1 MKKLLLISGAVLV
14 AACAVA
20 QGRIELRATMTGGK
34 GKAVWKT
41 RDSVSQLQ
49 AELGVEGERLTPG
62 RIYRIVI
69 GPNTWQVTT
78 NAFGAFE
85 FDRRYVGPNRP
96 TIVSG
101 TVVQLKNAAGQLVL
115 SGVFR

>member
-1 MKKLLLISGAVLV
+1 MKKILLISSAILV
-14 AACAVA
+14 TSCAFA
-20 QGRIELRATMTGGK
+20 QSRVELRTDLTGGK
-34 GKAVWKT
+34 GKAAWKT
-41 RDSVSQLQ
+41 RDAVGQLQ
-49 AELGVEGERLTPG
+49 AELSVEAERLAIG

-78 NAFGAFE
+78 DALGAFH
-85 FDRRYVGPNRP
+85 FQRRYLGPIRP

-101 TVVQLKNAAGQLVL
+101 TVVYVKNVAGQIVL

>member
-1 MKKLLLISGAVLV
+1 MKKILLITGAILITT
-14 AACAVA
+14 CAMA
-20 QGRIELRATMTGGK
+20 QGRIELRTVLTGGK

-49 AELGVEGERLTPG
+49 AELSVEGERLTPG

-69 GPNTWQVTT
+69 GPNTWQVVT
-78 NAFGAFE
+78 NAFGAFD
-85 FDRRYVGPNRP
+85 FDRRYIGQNRP
-96 TIVSG
+96 SIVSG
-101 TVVQLKNAAGQLVL
+101 TVVQVKNAAGQLVL